1 MTQAGHATLADIAAL
16 HADTG
21 EAGQPGRHHACGGI
35 FHGKDTLAVPAQ
47 PQADAGGFRV
57 EPWMGFWLQLPKG
70 SNLSGTQGCA
80 GGDDGVVEV
89 QRIPHPRVR
98 KAETISG
105 ELFRSD
111 HW

>member
-1 MTQAGHATLADIAAL
+1 MAKTLWL
-16 HADTG
+16 S
-21 EAGQPGRHHACGGI
+21 
-35 FHGKDTLAVPAQ
+35 PAQ

-89 QRIPHPRVR
+89 QRIPHPQGT
-98 KAETISG
+98 ESG
-105 ELFRSD
+105 DNLRRAFRSD